1 MKNAKNI
8 TFAQIQALWNA
19 CEELGMRLFGWY
31 HDNDYLHKLLADD
44 APTGTRYR
52 EQEWWCIQNDL
63 RNITIGNQNYRVRAN
78 RELRE
83 LQDIDI
89 WEAEGLTPEQ
99 KEREAELRRE
109 IRETHE
115 QDTKIKAVLAE
126 YFW

>member
-8 TFAQIQALWNA
+8 TFAQIQALYCI
-19 CEELGMRLFGWY
+19 CEEIGIEVRSMFYDSRLL
-31 HDNDYLHKLLADD
+31 HDDHPNGA
-44 APTGTRYR
+44 RYR
-52 EQEWWCIQNDL
+52 EFEWQDIKASL
-63 RNITIGNQNYRVRAN
+63 RGKMARNLDRRALMG

-89 WEAEGLTPEQ
+89 WEAEGLTPTQ
-99 KEREAELRRE
+99 KKREAELRRK

-115 QDTKIKAVLAE
+115 QDAKINTVLDE

>member
-19 CEELGMRLFGWY
+19 CEELGMRLFGYY
-31 HDNDYLHKLLADD
+31 HGNDYLYKFLADD

-52 EQEWWCIQNDL
+52 EQEWLLIKSDL
-63 RNITIGNQNYRVRAN
+63 RNIIIGNQNYRACAS

-89 WEAEGLTPEQ
+89 WEAEGLTPTQ
-99 KEREAELRRE
+99 KKREAELRRE
-109 IRETHE
+109 IRATHE
-115 QDTKIKAVLAE
+115 QDAKINAVLDE